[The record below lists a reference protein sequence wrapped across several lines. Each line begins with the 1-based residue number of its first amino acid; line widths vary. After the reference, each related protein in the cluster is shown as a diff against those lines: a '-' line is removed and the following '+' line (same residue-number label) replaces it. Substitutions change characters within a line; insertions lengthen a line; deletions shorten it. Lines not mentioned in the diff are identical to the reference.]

1 MGQAG
6 IYADDLD
13 WRFQGSCFVFMDY

>member
-1 MGQAG
+1 MSQAG

-13 WRFQGSCFVFMDY
+13 WRFQGSCFVFMDH

>member
-1 MGQAG
+1 MSQAG

-13 WRFQGSCFVFMDY
+13 WRFQGSCCVFMHH

>member
-1 MGQAG
+1 MSQAG

-13 WRFQGSCFVFMDY
+13 WRFQSSCFVFMDY